1 MKNKISKSLF
11 KFGHEYRHE
20 YKKTKLFI
28 KTFNLIIKQYF
39 LLVCSEEKILK

>member
-1 MKNKISKSLF
+1 MKNEISKSLF

-20 YKKTKLFI
+20 HKKTKLFI